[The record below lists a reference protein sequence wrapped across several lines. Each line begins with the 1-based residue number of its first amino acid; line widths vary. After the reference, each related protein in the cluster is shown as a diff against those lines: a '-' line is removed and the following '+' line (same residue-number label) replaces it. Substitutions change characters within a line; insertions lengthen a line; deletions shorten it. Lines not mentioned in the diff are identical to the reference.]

1 MPWGPPVL
9 GAQLTSPRVCVYP
22 GAVPSTIYVGS
33 VASSPTVDQ
42 LLSGPFVKGLLEL
55 DGNKQLAAVGTS
67 PDFPVV
73 PKWRKVVR
81 QIG

>member
-9 GAQLTSPRVCVYP
+9 GAQLTSARSCVAT
-22 GAVPSTIYVGS
+22 GALPNINYVGS

-42 LLSGPFVKGLLEL
+42 LLGGPFVKGLLEL
-55 DGNKQLAAVGTS
+55 DGNKQLAAIGTS

>member
-9 GAQLTSPRVCVYP
+9 GQLTSLRVCVYT
-22 GAVPSTIYVGS
+22 GALPSTIYVGS

-55 DGNKQLAAVGTS
+55 DGNKQLAAIGTS
-67 PDFPVV
+67 PEFPIG